1 MLHIELPH
9 VNRTASC
16 ELRAAPRRVQLLFMR
31 DPLPQDIADPLD
43 HKADDAAEAALPWIQ
58 PEDLEYLPEQAPSPL
73 SVLRRQ
79 HLLRFAATT
88 GSACVDALAN
98 RAPSADNPAW

>member
-9 VNRTASC
+9 VDRTTFSG
-16 ELRAAPRRVQLLFMR
+16 LGAAPRRVQLLFMR
-31 DPLPQDIADPLD
+31 EPLPQDIADPLD
-43 HKADDAAEAALPWIQ
+43 LKADDTAEAALPWIQ

-98 RAPSADNPAW
+98 RAPSSDNPEW